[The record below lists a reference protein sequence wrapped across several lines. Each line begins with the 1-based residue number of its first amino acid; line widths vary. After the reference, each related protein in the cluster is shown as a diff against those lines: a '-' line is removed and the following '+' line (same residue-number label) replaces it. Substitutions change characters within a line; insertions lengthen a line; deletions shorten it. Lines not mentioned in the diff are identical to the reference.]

1 MLNQHELL
9 QEVASLEHVRR
20 RRITTSAEL
29 SKSDDAFFITAGK
42 ALIREDAVFKS
53 GLDSTQTFTAGD
65 SIYLAAVA
73 SKRSRDWNFTVH
85 EPLDVI
91 AVEGAAVREAVM
103 KSGFLVN
110 EMIRNCVT
118 RIFNVP
124 QRENA
129 TFEDRF
135 LRHFRKVALRSL
147 YETGASIYRIG
158 DAAKGLYFIDEGS
171 VYLTTLRNAKF
182 ATLQE
187 TDFFGE
193 ASLISASNHT
203 KNAYAE
209 TDSSLLLLTPE
220 AVEAEV
226 NRETAL
232 VKLVLSNIL
241 RVLELMN
248 QLRFSHLNSTNFK
261 GLY

>member
-1 MLNQHELL
+1 MLNQDELL
-9 QEVASLEHVRR
+9 QEVASLKHARR

-29 SKSDDAFFITAGK
+29 SKSDEVFFITGGK
-42 ALIREDAVFKS
+42 ALIRENAVFKS

-65 SIYLAAVA
+65 SIYLAAVL

-103 KSGFLVN
+103 TSGFLVN
-110 EMIRNCVT
+110 EIIRNSVT

-135 LRHFRKVALRSL
+135 LRHFRKVAHRSSHKS
-147 YETGASIYRIG
+147 GACIYRIG
-158 DAAKGLYFIDEGS
+158 DASGGLYLIEEGS

-182 ATLQE
+182 ATLKE

-193 ASLISASNHT
+193 ASLISASTHT
-203 KNAYAE
+203 KNAFAE
-209 TDSSLLLLTPE
+209 TDCSLLLVTPE

-226 NRETAL
+226 KRETAL
-232 VKLVLSNIL
+232 VRLVLRNIL
-241 RVLELMN
+241 SVLELMN

>member
-9 QEVASLEHVRR
+9 QDVASLEHVRR

-53 GLDSTQTFTAGD
+53 GLDSTQTFTVGD
-65 SIYLAAVA
+65 SIYLAAVL

-91 AVEGAAVREAVM
+91 AVEGGAVREAVM

-129 TFEDRF
+129 TFEDHF

-147 YETGASIYRIG
+147 YQVGASTYRIG
-158 DAAKGLYFIDEGS
+158 DAAKGLYFIEEGS

-203 KNAYAE
+203 KNACAE
-209 TDSSLLLLTPE
+209 TDCSLLLLTPE